1 MRNGQS
7 VIKEIIDCIP
17 PFDFALSA
25 RILADGDPQIAKYDG
40 NAYRQVVRIGDR
52 LLLATVTSAGSV
64 DSPQLLA
71 ELTSDGSVTD
81 HDLAS
86 ALETIGSV
94 FNAHLDINPFYE
106 AIRNDST
113 MAELS
118 DKLHG
123 LKNPLTPTVFQALFD
138 SIVEQ
143 QISLTVAHVLQRRV
157 IKTFGDAL
165 VLDGKTYYAFPTPER
180 LALASVE
187 SLRACGLSRGKA
199 QYITGIAAGI
209 VAHTIDLE
217 RLRQWSDTQAILDS
231 LCSLR
236 GVGLWTAELTAIRA
250 LNRFDAIPA
259 DDLGL
264 RRWIAHYYCSDKVIT
279 STQARGIAAHWG
291 KWKGLAGYYLVVA
304 GILDI
309 QTKAKNTAL

>member
-1 MRNGQS
+1 MRRTQT
-7 VIKEIIDCIP
+7 VIKKIIDCIP

-40 NAYRQVVRIGDR
+40 NAYRQVLRIGDR

-64 DSPQLLA
+64 DSPQLRVEFA
-71 ELTSDGSVTD
+71 SDGSVTD
-81 HDLAS
+81 YDLAT
-86 ALETIGSV
+86 ALETIGAV
-94 FNAHLDINPFYE
+94 FNAHLDINHFYE

-118 DKLHG
+118 GKLRG

-143 QISLTVAHVLQRRV
+143 QISLNVAHVLQRRV

-165 VLDGKTYYAFPTPER
+165 VIDGETYYAFPTPER
-180 LALASVE
+180 LALASAD

-199 QYITGIAAGI
+199 QYITGIAVGI
-209 VAHTIDLE
+209 VAHTVDLE

-231 LCSLR
+231 LRSLR
-236 GVGLWTAELTAIRA
+236 GVGVWTAELTAIRA
-250 LNRFDAIPA
+250 LNRFDVIPA

-264 RRWIAHYYCSDKVIT
+264 RRWIAHYYCNDKAIT
-279 STQARGIAAHWG
+279 STQARGIAARWG

-309 QTKAKNTAL
+309 RTKAQNVA